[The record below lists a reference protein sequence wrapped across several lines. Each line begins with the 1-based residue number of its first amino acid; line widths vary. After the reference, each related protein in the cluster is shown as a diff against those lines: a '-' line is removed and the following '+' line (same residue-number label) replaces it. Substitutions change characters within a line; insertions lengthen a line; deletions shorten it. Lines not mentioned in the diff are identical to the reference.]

1 MKKNIK
7 TYIISILIPLAIGGL
22 SAFFTRNDMDLYKE
36 IITPPLAPP
45 AWLFPV
51 VWTVLYILMGISSA
65 RVYLGCKDKRLRDH
79 ALLSYGISLFMNFM
93 WSIIFFKMRSFFFAF
108 FWLLGLLFFI
118 VRTIYY
124 YAKVDSLAAK
134 LQIPYALWVSFA
146 GYLNF
151 AIWLLNR

>member
-7 TYIISILIPLAIGGL
+7 TYVISILIPLAVGGL

-45 AWLFPV
+45 SWLFPV
-51 VWTVLYILMGISSA
+51 VWTILYILMGISSA
-65 RVYLGCKDKRLRDH
+65 RVYLKSKNKQIRDH

-93 WSIIFFKMRSFFFAF
+93 WSIIFFKMRSFLFAF

-118 VRTIYY
+118 IRTIYY
-124 YAKVDSLAAK
+124 YAKADTLAAR

-151 AIWLLNR
+151 AIWLLNK